1 MSCPSDRR
9 LNLNVGED
17 DDLSSPN
24 NIWHPSFI
32 SPTGPLTVGDS
43 MMRNDTTAAVVA
55 RHFLTPRDSRMLPKR
70 SDELAVQESL
80 ALSVQSAGSVSNM
93 GQRLLART
101 RQVESLMAEVASLRQ
116 EVRGLRHEN
125 KELHMLATSYSTS
138 MKRKLDQL
146 QESDVRIQ
154 SDHERFMALLPR
166 FMLLSSS
173 GVAPSVPAPENPPTL
188 ALRLPGAPSTS
199 EAPPNQ

>member
-1 MSCPSDRR
+1 MSCLSDRR

-17 DDLSSPN
+17 DDSSSPN
-24 NIWHPSFI
+24 NIWNPSFI
-32 SPTGPLTVGDS
+32 SPNGPLTVGDT
-43 MMRNDTTAAVVA
+43 MMRNEITATVIA
-55 RHFLTPRDSRMLPKR
+55 RNLLTPRDNRMLSRR

-146 QESDVRIQ
+146 QELIGSYLYIFLHQIHV
-154 SDHERFMALLPR
+154 SF
-166 FMLLSSS
+166 LS
-173 GVAPSVPAPENPPTL
+173 
-188 ALRLPGAPSTS
+188 
-199 EAPPNQ
+199 